1 MTTLQI
7 RTTALEDT
15 VDITAGVVEA
25 VRATGVDE
33 GAVLVYCPHTTAGI
47 YINEGADPDV
57 VTDVEGALGAMV
69 PRDRPYRHAE
79 GNSPAHIRSIL
90 TGNAVTVPVSGGRVM
105 LGRWQH
111 VFLAEFDGP
120 RTRDVHVQ
128 VLRAWG

>member
-1 MTTLQI
+1 MTTLQV
-7 RTTALEDT
+7 RTAALEDT
-15 VDITAGVVEA
+15 VDITEQVVVA
-25 VRATGVDE
+25 VKATGVVE

-57 VTDVEGALGAMV
+57 VKDVCTALGEIV
-69 PRDRPYRHAE
+69 PRDRHYRHAE

-90 TGNAVTVPVSGGRVM
+90 TGNAVTVPVSGGHVM

-120 RTRDVHVQ
+120 RARDVHVQ
-128 VLRAWG
+128 VLKA